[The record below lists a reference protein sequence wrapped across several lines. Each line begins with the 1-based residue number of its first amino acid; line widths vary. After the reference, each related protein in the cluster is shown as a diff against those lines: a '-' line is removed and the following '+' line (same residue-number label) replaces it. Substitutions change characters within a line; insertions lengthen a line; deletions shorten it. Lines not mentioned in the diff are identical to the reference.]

1 MMTDAPTK
9 RPHDIVDVP
18 ELEPLR
24 LEDRPDGPGVA
35 AMLAAGIGILV
46 LGLFTVLA
54 EVSEG
59 LKDWL
64 ESLEFGRG
72 VGPLAGKTLMGSL
85 AFVVSWIVLGLVLKD
100 KEVDMRRWFWVAFAL
115 GVLGAIMMFP
125 PVFEAFASE

>member
-9 RPHDIVDVP
+9 RPDDIVDVP

-24 LEDRPDGPGVA
+24 LEGRPDGPGVA

-85 AFVVSWIVLGLVLKD
+85 AFAVSWIVLGIVLKD

-125 PVFEAFASE
+125 PVFEAFASG

>member
-9 RPHDIVDVP
+9 RPDGIVDVP

-59 LKDWL
+59 LKNWL

-85 AFVVSWIVLGLVLKD
+85 AFVVSWIVLGIVLKD

-125 PVFEAFASE
+125 PVFEAFAGE

>member
-9 RPHDIVDVP
+9 RPDGIVDVP

-59 LKDWL
+59 LKNWL

-85 AFVVSWIVLGLVLKD
+85 AFVVSWIVLGIVLKD